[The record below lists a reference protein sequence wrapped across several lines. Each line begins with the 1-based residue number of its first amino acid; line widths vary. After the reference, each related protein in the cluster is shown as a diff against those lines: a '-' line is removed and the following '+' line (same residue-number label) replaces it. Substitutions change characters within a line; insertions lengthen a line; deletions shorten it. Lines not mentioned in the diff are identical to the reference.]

1 MTDMETAGKFINEE
15 SVMPFVAIVTVL
27 ALLQFL
33 WLGFQVA
40 RARAR
45 FGIRAPATSGND
57 VFERHFRVQM
67 NTLEQLVMFLPT
79 LWIFATYVSALW
91 ASALGVIFIL
101 GRAIY
106 SVSYVRNPASRS
118 LGFALTATPT
128 LVMFVGIVI
137 WAVRAILL
145 GAVQ

>member
-1 MTDMETAGKFINEE
+1 
-15 SVMPFVAIVTVL
+15 MPFVAIVTVL

-40 RARAR
+40 FARTRYGVA
-45 FGIRAPATSGND
+45 APATTGNE

-67 NTLEQLVMFLPT
+67 NTLEQLVMFLPA
-79 LWIFATYVSALW
+79 LWIFATYISPLW
-91 ASALGVIFIL
+91 AAALGVVFIL

-106 SVSYVRNPASRS
+106 AISYVRDPKSRA
-118 LGFALTATPT
+118 LGFGLSAFPT
-128 LVMFVGIVI
+128 LAMLIGIVI

-145 GAVQ
+145 GAAW